1 MPIGAPP
8 RLAFVRPIH
17 LVLPPRCRRG
27 GFGPAMSRSMFNA
40 PFRTLAALFAAS
52 CGACPALAQQQDS
65 TTIVVTGNPLG
76 RDTLTQPASSL
87 SGDALLQRRA
97 ATLGDTVDG
106 LPGAAASR
114 FGPNAS
120 RPVIR
125 GLDGDR
131 IRLLDNGG
139 ATVDAS
145 NLSFDHAVAL
155 DPLVVERIELLRGPA
170 ALLYGGNATGGVVN
184 SIDNRIPRVAAD
196 GLSGR
201 AEVRLGGA
209 ADERSG
215 ALVLDGGGRGLA
227 WHADAFGRQTS
238 DLRTPGFVPV
248 EGGEALASTDRV
260 RNSAAEGRGGA
271 VGVSAVD
278 DRGYLGLSVDG
289 YRNRYGVTAEPD
301 VLIDMRRE
309 RVALAG
315 ERRQLAG
322 WFDQVSLNASATRYR
337 HQELEGDGA
346 VGTTFSSRGEDL
358 RLQARHVAVGP
369 WRGVL
374 GVQAEGLRFSA
385 LGEEAFVPATRTRSQ
400 AVFLLEEAQFGPWQ
414 LQAGVRGERVR
425 VDSDGDADDAEA
437 PRFGAAQSRRFS
449 PGSASLAASLR
460 LSDAWALGLSA
471 GHTER
476 APAYYELY
484 ANGLHVATA
493 AFERGDPTLGVE
505 RSANLG
511 ASLGW
516 QRGPDH
522 LKLNVYRTR
531 FARFISLAGSG
542 ETAETDEGETVP
554 VYRFEPVRARF
565 QGVEL
570 EGRWRALQQ
579 PWRLDLSLVA
589 DSVRATDL
597 DSGQPLP
604 RIAPARVQLGAD
616 LAQGPWT
623 LGLGVRHAARQD
635 RVSPDDQPTP
645 SSTVWNLWASWRLPL
660 AQQRVT
666 AFLRLDNLTDR
677 LVYDAT
683 AVPTIRGLA
692 PQGGRALTA
701 GLRVEL

>member
-1 MPIGAPP
+1 MHSIPPI
-8 RLAFVRPIH
+8 RLAACIAA
-17 LVLPPRCRRG
+17 
-27 GFGPAMSRSMFNA
+27 GF
-40 PFRTLAALFAAS
+40 L
-52 CGACPALAQQQDS
+52 PALAAAQS
-65 TTIVVTGNPLG
+65 APAAAAETTIVVTGNPLG
-76 RDTLTQPASSL
+76 RDTLTQPVSSL
-87 SGDALLQRRA
+87 AGDGLLQRRA
-97 ATLGDTVDG
+97 GTLGDTVDG

-114 FGPNAS
+114 FGPNSS

-139 ATVDAS
+139 ATIDAS

-155 DPLVVERIELLRGPA
+155 DPLVAERIELLRGPA
-170 ALLYGGNATGGVVN
+170 SLLYGGNATGGVVN

-196 GLSGR
+196 GLGGR
-201 AEVRLGGA
+201 AELRLGGA
-209 ADERSG
+209 ANERSG
-215 ALVLDGGGRGLA
+215 ALVLDGGQGGLA

-238 DLRTPGFVPV
+238 DLRTPSFVPTQ
-248 EGGEALASTDRV
+248 GGEALPAADRV
-260 RNSAAEGRGGA
+260 RNSAANGSGGA
-271 VGVSAVD
+271 VGLSAVD
-278 DRGYLGLSVDG
+278 DRGFLGLSVDG
-289 YRNRYGVTAEPD
+289 YRNHYGVTVEPD
-301 VLIDMRRE
+301 VVIDMRRE

-315 ERRQLAG
+315 ERRQLPG

-337 HQELEGDGA
+337 HQEVEGDGT
-346 VGTTFSSRGEDL
+346 VGTTFSSRGEEL
-358 RLQARHVAVGP
+358 RLQARHVALGP

-385 LGEEAFVPATRTRSQ
+385 LGEEAFVPGTRTRSQ
-400 AVFLLEEAQFGPWQ
+400 AAFLLEEAQFGPWQ
-414 LQAGVRGERVR
+414 VQAGVRGERVR
-425 VDSDGDADDAEA
+425 IDSDGDADPDAGE

-449 PGSASLAASLR
+449 PASASLAATWQLSPAWSL
-460 LSDAWALGLSA
+460 GFSA

-476 APAYYELY
+476 APAFYELY

-493 AFERGDPTLGVE
+493 AFEIGDPTLGLE
-505 RSANLG
+505 RSGNLG
-511 ASLGW
+511 ASLAW

-531 FARFISLAGSG
+531 FSRFISLAANG
-542 ETAETDEGETVP
+542 EQAETEDGETVP

-589 DSVRATDL
+589 DAVRATDA

-635 RVSPDDQPTP
+635 RVSPDDEPTP

-660 AQQRVT
+660 AGQRVT
-666 AFLRLDNLTDR
+666 AFMRLDNLTDR
-677 LVYDAT
+677 LVYNAT
-683 AVPTIRGLA
+683 AVPTIRGLS
-692 PQGGRALTA
+692 PQGGRALMA

>member
-1 MPIGAPP
+1 MGVGGRACEPHPIMTSIPRH
-8 RLAFVRPIH
+8 RLAACIAA
-17 LVLPPRCRRG
+17 
-27 GFGPAMSRSMFNA
+27 GF
-40 PFRTLAALFAAS
+40 L
-52 CGACPALAQQQDS
+52 PALAAAQTAPS
-65 TTIVVTGNPLG
+65 APAAEAETTIVVTGNPLG

-87 SGDALLQRRA
+87 AGDGLLQRRA
-97 ATLGDTVDG
+97 GTLGDTVDG

-114 FGPNAS
+114 FGPNSS

-145 NLSFDHAVAL
+145 SLSFDHAVAL
-155 DPLVVERIELLRGPA
+155 DPLVAERIELLHGPA

-184 SIDNRIPRVAAD
+184 SIDNRIPRVAAAEA
-196 GLSGR
+196 LSGR

-215 ALVLDGGGRGLA
+215 ALVLDGGQGGLA
-227 WHADAFGRQTS
+227 WHADAFGRRTS
-238 DLRTPGFVPV
+238 DLRTPRFVPTQN
-248 EGGEALASTDRV
+248 GQALPAADRV
-260 RNSAAEGRGGA
+260 RNSAAEGSGGA
-271 VGVSAVD
+271 VGLSAVD

-289 YRNRYGVTAEPD
+289 YRNRYGVTVEPD
-301 VLIDMRRE
+301 VLIDLRRE

-315 ERRQLAG
+315 ERRRLDG

-337 HQELEGDGA
+337 HQELEGNGE
-346 VGTTFSSRGEDL
+346 VGTTFSSRGEDF
-358 RLQARHVAVGP
+358 RLQARHVALGP

-385 LGEEAFVPATRTRSQ
+385 LGEEAFVPGTRTRSQ
-400 AVFLLEEAQFGPWQ
+400 AAFWLEEAQFGPWA
-414 LQAGVRGERVR
+414 LQAGLRGERVR
-425 VDSDGDADDAEA
+425 IDSDGDAEA
-437 PRFGAAQSRRFS
+437 DTPRFGAAQSRRFS
-449 PGSASLAASLR
+449 PASASLAATWQLGKAWSL
-460 LSDAWALGLSA
+460 AFSA

-476 APAYYELY
+476 APAFYELY

-493 AFERGDPTLGVE
+493 AFERGDPTLGLE
-505 RSANLG
+505 RSGHLG
-511 ASLGW
+511 AGLAW

-531 FARFISLAGSG
+531 FSRFISLAASG
-542 ETAETDEGETVP
+542 ETAETDDGEPVP

-589 DSVRATDL
+589 DAVRATDV

-604 RIAPARVQLGAD
+604 RIAPARLQLGAD

-623 LGLGVRHAARQD
+623 LGLGLRHAARQN
-635 RVSPDDQPTP
+635 RVSPDDEPTP

-660 AQQRVT
+660 AQQRIT
-666 AFLRLDNLTDR
+666 AFLRLDNLSNQ
-677 LVYDAT
+677 LVYNAT